1 MKGTA
6 MDDYALMGLYAD
18 TLFTYDARG
27 RMLYSNEPRLQE
39 RRPAPRLFL
48 GRTRGGSVAR
58 FGASMSDTLAQRLA
72 EIVDRLPP
80 PADLGE
86 PATPFTEIEELLK
99 QDAPIIKTEAGP
111 VYHFPA
117 AIRSQGEAIRLT
129 EANIAVVRDTY
140 PSLLEE
146 FRDWSPCFVA
156 LDHGRAVS
164 ICMSSR
170 VTPDAEAA
178 GVDTLPGFRGRGY
191 AAAATAAWG
200 AAIREAGRVPFYS
213 TWWDNMASQGVAR
226 RCGLIQ
232 FGADTS
238 WS

>member
-1 MKGTA
+1 
-6 MDDYALMGLYAD
+6 MDDHALMNLYAD

-27 RMLYSNEPRLQE
+27 RMLYSNEPRVQE

-48 GRTRGGSVAR
+48 GRTRAGSVAR
-58 FGASMSDTLAQRLA
+58 FGASVSNTLAKRLA
-72 EIVDRLPP
+72 EIIDRLPP
-80 PADLGE
+80 VDPRE

-111 VYHFPA
+111 IYHFPA

-129 EANIAVVRDTY
+129 EANIEVVRHTY
-140 PSLLEE
+140 PSFVEE

-156 LDHGRAVS
+156 LDQGRAVS

-170 VTPDAEAA
+170 VTPDADAA
-178 GVDTLPGFRGRGY
+178 GVDTLPAFRGRGY

-200 AAIREAGRVPFYS
+200 AAVREAGRVPFYS
-213 TWWDNMASQGVAR
+213 TWWDNMASRGVAR

-232 FGADTS
+232 FGADMS
-238 WS
+238 WI